1 MRREFITTIMMT
13 RPKLLNPP
21 LTILPLE
28 NGDRLNRAEFERRYT
43 AMPEVK
49 KAELIEG
56 MVYMASPLRFR
67 SHGKPHAHIM
77 GWLATY
83 EAATPG
89 VELGDNATVRL
100 DADNEPQP
108 DALLRIDVGGRSQI
122 SDDDYVEGA
131 PELIVEVAA
140 SSASYDL
147 HEKLK
152 VDSDLYDVKFCRGGF
167 TNNNCP

>member
-1 MRREFITTIMMT
+1 MMT

-56 MVYMASPLRFR
+56 MVYIASPLRFR

-77 GWLATY
+77 TWLGTY
-83 EAATPG
+83 EAATPSKSTDQ
-89 VELGDNATVRL
+89 LSIFSIR
-100 DADNEPQP
+100 
-108 DALLRIDVGGRSQI
+108 R
-122 SDDDYVEGA
+122 
-131 PELIVEVAA
+131 
-140 SSASYDL
+140 
-147 HEKLK
+147 
-152 VDSDLYDVKFCRGGF
+152 LYDRLWQCRIWCQ
-167 TNNNCP
+167 TNWTTDQDFRRTVGCKECRSSGKTSVCLSKWSVFNEFPPFSTRIK